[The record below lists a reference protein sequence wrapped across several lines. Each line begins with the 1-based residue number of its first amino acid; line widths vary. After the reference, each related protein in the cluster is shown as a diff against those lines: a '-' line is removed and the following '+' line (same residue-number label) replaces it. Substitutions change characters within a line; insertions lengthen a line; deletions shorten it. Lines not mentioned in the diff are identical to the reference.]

1 MYRQSADPDPTE
13 RPPSELLVV
22 LGGQDRRSGAVML
35 FQLFTL
41 PALAGVILSV
51 VVTPTAGLVGLLGT
65 AALTVWWY
73 RRRARGERLVLSVV
87 SGELVARA
95 GSREL
100 ARVSLRQ
107 LEDVALDIKTIRPVE
122 EGGSAIPAV
131 RFIDSKVGP
140 EVDLGRLV
148 LVSEGR
154 TVRLHEA
161 HVAHMT
167 ATEWLGKIRVFLRKH
182 GWVPQD
188 EAGVESAPSSSG
200 DA

>member
-1 MYRQSADPDPTE
+1 MYRQSADPDPSE

-22 LGGQDRRSGAVML
+22 LGGPDRRSGVVLL

-41 PALAGVILSV
+41 PALTAVILSIV
-51 VVTPTAGLVGLLGT
+51 ATPTAGLVGLVGA
-65 AALTVWWY
+65 AALTVWWH

-100 ARVSLRQ
+100 ARVRLRQ
-107 LEDVALDIKTIRPVE
+107 LEDVALDIKTIRPVQE
-122 EGGSAIPAV
+122 SGSAIPAV

-140 EVDLGRLV
+140 SIDVGRLV

-154 TVRLHEA
+154 TVRLHEQ

-188 EAGVESAPSSSG
+188 EAGVHSGPVSSR
-200 DA
+200 

>member
-1 MYRQSADPDPTE
+1 MYRQSAEPDPSN
-13 RPPSELLVV
+13 RPPPELLVA
-22 LGGQDRRSGAVML
+22 LGGQDRRSGAVLL

-51 VVTPTAGLVGLLGT
+51 LVTPMAGLLGLLGT
-65 AALTVWWY
+65 AAVTVWWH
-73 RRRARGERLVLSVV
+73 RRRTRGERLVLSVV
-87 SGELVARA
+87 AGELVARA

-100 ARVSLRQ
+100 ARVRLQQ
-107 LEDVALDIKTIRPVE
+107 LDDVALDTKTIRPVQ
-122 EGGSAIPAV
+122 EGSSAVPAV

-140 EVDLGRLV
+140 EFDVSRLV
-148 LVSEGR
+148 LVGEGR
-154 TVRLHEA
+154 TVRMHET

-188 EAGVESAPSSSG
+188 ERRVQSG
-200 DA
+200 G

>member
-1 MYRQSADPDPTE
+1 MYRQSAEPDPST
-13 RPPSELLVV
+13 RPPSELLVT
-22 LGGQDRRSGAVML
+22 LGGQDRRSGAVLL

-51 VVTPTAGLVGLLGT
+51 VVTPTVGLVGLLGT

-73 RRRARGERLVLSVV
+73 RRQKQGERLVLSVV

-100 ARVSLRQ
+100 ARVRLQQ
-107 LEDVALDIKTIRPVE
+107 LDDVALDIKTIRPLQ

-140 EVDLGRLV
+140 EIDVGRLV
-148 LVSEGR
+148 LVGEGR

-161 HVAHMT
+161 HVPHMT

-182 GWVPQD
+182 GWIPQD
-188 EAGVESAPSSSG
+188 EREVQSGPASS
-200 DA
+200 

>member
-1 MYRQSADPDPTE
+1 MYRQSADPDPGE
-13 RPPSELLVV
+13 RPPSELLVA
-22 LGGQDRRSGAVML
+22 LSGQDRRSSAVLL

-41 PALAGVILSV
+41 PLLAAVILSV
-51 VVTPTAGLVGLLGT
+51 AVTPTAGLVGLLGT
-65 AALTVWWY
+65 AALSVWLY
-73 RRRARGERLVLSVV
+73 RRRAQGERLVLSVA

-100 ARVSLRQ
+100 ARVRLRQ
-107 LEDVALDIKTIRPVE
+107 LEDVALETKTIRLVQ

-140 EVDLGRLV
+140 ELDVGRIV
-148 LVSEGR
+148 LVGEGR

-167 ATEWLGKIRVFLRKH
+167 ATEWLGKIRVFLRRH
-182 GWVPQD
+182 GWVPLD
-188 EAGVESAPSSSG
+188 EAGAQSGPPSSPEP
-200 DA
+200 

>member
-1 MYRQSADPDPTE
+1 MYRQSADPDPGDG
-13 RPPSELLVV
+13 PPSELVV
-22 LGGQDRRSGAVML
+22 ALGGQDRRSSAVLL

-41 PALAGVILSV
+41 PAVAGALLSV

-65 AALTVWWY
+65 AVLTVWWY
-73 RRRARGERLVLSVV
+73 RRRARGERLVLTVV

-100 ARVSLRQ
+100 ARVRLRQ
-107 LEDVALDIKTIRPVE
+107 LDDVALDVKTIRPVQ
-122 EGGSAIPAV
+122 EGGSAIPAM

-140 EVDLGRLV
+140 EIDVGRLV

-182 GWVPQD
+182 GWVPRD
-188 EAGVESAPSSSG
+188 ESGVESARASSG
-200 DA
+200 